1 MIGKQ
6 SSVRKRL
13 QMMSSVMPKIHYTRF
28 PVSTS
33 RWNVIWETTQ
43 QTQRTLPVPT
53 CYRFVVDL
61 LWGSCQLVMDLLW
74 GNWCNGFWP

>member
-1 MIGKQ
+1 LSKKEVTDDEQ
-6 SSVRKRL
+6 CNAQNPL
-13 QMMSSVMPKIHYTRF
+13 HTF
-28 PVSTS
+28 PRVNKSLKC
-33 RWNVIWETTQ
+33 NLGNDTTQ